1 MKDKEN
7 KKGAASGLYICQ
19 RIITILL
26 IVGAFFPTFNPTR
39 VAKMISS
46 NVSLFTSAV
55 SYNSLTSEFARAFR
69 MNWVSESS
77 FAVVMIAS
85 IILVIG
91 IILLGVGACMSLGN
105 LRMQK
110 TGAQFT
116 LGGSV
121 AETLGLVVTV
131 VSYMLVN
138 SSTDPT
144 KANKILPQ
152 IPTAFY
158 GYAVLTAIMLITAIV
173 VFISLPSVDKGEKYE
188 MESKYKLFLMF
199 LPFIALAFVFCYLP
213 LYGWRYAFFD

>member
-69 MNWVSESS
+69 MNWVNESS

-91 IILLGVGACMSLGN
+91 IILLGVGACMS
-105 LRMQK
+105 
-110 TGAQFT
+110 
-116 LGGSV
+116 SV
-121 AETLGLVVTV
+121 
-131 VSYMLVN
+131 
-138 SSTDPT
+138 
-144 KANKILPQ
+144 I
-152 IPTAFY
+152 
-158 GYAVLTAIMLITAIV
+158 
-173 VFISLPSVDKGEKYE
+173 
-188 MESKYKLFLMF
+188 
-199 LPFIALAFVFCYLP
+199 
-213 LYGWRYAFFD
+213 